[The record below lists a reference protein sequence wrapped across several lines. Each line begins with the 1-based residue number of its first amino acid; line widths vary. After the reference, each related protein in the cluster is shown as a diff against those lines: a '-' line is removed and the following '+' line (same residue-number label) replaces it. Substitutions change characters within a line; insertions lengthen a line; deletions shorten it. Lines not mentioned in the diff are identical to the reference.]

1 MHPSLPDPKNPSQ
14 DATDGTIF
22 EELVQ
27 QYERLVTRTED
38 IIVQQVCTEV
48 EAAWKNHFARC
59 ALPASPHD
67 IGVLLL
73 TCSLST
79 NSTRYSD
86 ISISPTLLPALSA
99 LSSHLSLLRRTLPHA
114 PTSSIYRRIGSHL
127 CTHILQRSILY
138 RRVREITIAE
148 RRVLQR
154 ESELWVETCRIA
166 LPDAGE
172 RVEVPWRRLVQ
183 AGRILGANDEL
194 WEQILR
200 LSFDDL
206 DQEWGARITELI
218 DGADL
223 SREEVRMI
231 ARTRD
236 DCAV

>member
-1 MHPSLPDPKNPSQ
+1 
-14 DATDGTIF
+14 
-22 EELVQ
+22 
-27 QYERLVTRTED
+27 
-38 IIVQQVCTEV
+38 VCIT
-48 EAAWKNHFARC
+48 
-59 ALPASPHD
+59 PAFPHGV
-67 IGVLLL
+67 GVLLIAR
-73 TCSLST
+73 SLS
-79 NSTRYSD
+79 SSSAQHSD

-99 LSSHLSLLRRTLPHA
+99 LSSHLSLLRRTLPRA
-114 PTSSIYRRIGSHL
+114 PTGSIYRRIGSHL
-127 CTHILQRSILY
+127 CTHILQRAILY
-138 RRVREITIAE
+138 RRPREINSDE

-200 LSFDDL
+200 LAFDDL
-206 DQEWGARITELI
+206 EQEWGPRVIELI

-231 ARTRD
+231 AKTRD
-236 DCAV
+236 DCVI

>member
-1 MHPSLPDPKNPSQ
+1 MSYSLPSLS
-14 DATDGTIF
+14 
-22 EELVQ
+22 
-27 QYERLVTRTED
+27 
-38 IIVQQVCTEV
+38 
-48 EAAWKNHFARC
+48 
-59 ALPASPHD
+59 S
-67 IGVLLL
+67 
-73 TCSLST
+73 
-79 NSTRYSD
+79 NSARYSD
-86 ISISPTLLPALSA
+86 ISISPTLIPALSA

-114 PTSSIYRRIGSHL
+114 PTSSIYRRICSHL
-127 CTHILQRSILY
+127 CTHILQRAILY
-138 RRVREITIAE
+138 RRAREITSDE
-148 RRVLQR
+148 RRILQR

-200 LSFDDL
+200 LSFDDQNL
-206 DQEWGARITELI
+206 DQEWGPLITELV

-236 DCAV
+236 DCVV

>member
-1 MHPSLPDPKNPSQ
+1 MTS
-14 DATDGTIF
+14 
-22 EELVQ
+22 
-27 QYERLVTRTED
+27 
-38 IIVQQVCTEV
+38 
-48 EAAWKNHFARC
+48 
-59 ALPASPHD
+59 
-67 IGVLLL
+67 VLLL

-183 AGRILGANDEL
+183 AGRILGAEDEL